1 MKQPMRLKVA
11 IVAAFCAVA
20 TSLMAAS
27 YSLQIEDGI
36 LTGYSGKLPASLV
49 IPDEVTGIERYALE
63 SSTLKNVTIPASV
76 QWIDSPAF
84 EGVQNFSVAEG
95 SEYYSAVD
103 GVLFSYD
110 GTALVAYPDGRSA
123 TSYEIPDGV
132 TSIDAYAISGSAPL
146 KSLTVPATLDVEG
159 ISPWAF
165 DDCKI
170 QTLSVAGGD
179 DSGAYLKS
187 VDGIL
192 FSADGTVLVRC
203 PAGKSGVYVI
213 PEDVTEIAAGAFN
226 RCELLTSVTIPEGVT
241 IIGDFAFENCKLLS
255 SMTLPSSLEELGGKY
270 VRPVYTEDG
279 EEILIPYCVFRG
291 CTKLKQIL
299 VPEDCAALSVGL
311 DEPEG
316 CHKFVVVPSLW
327 VDEPNSYY
335 SVGEEFVLE
344 IGTSEEAT
352 VKVTGLPSGMSLVSD
367 DGYYSIS
374 GAPTKAGLSTV
385 TITATKDGASNTKTI
400 QINVGMQQLVLKTT
414 EGSVGMKSL
423 TGAGYYAAGKTATLK
438 ATAATG
444 YVFAGWYTDDDGIGN
459 YRECDF
465 GATDYRSASA
475 SYQIPS
481 EDDWDPSEPITLYA
495 KFISEEDD
503 IYLWAETADGE
514 GLYGQTLTVEDDGSL
529 ECAITVNSLSA
540 PTMKMTGLPKGL
552 TFNAK
557 TGVISGKSTT
567 PGIYDVTLTLS
578 NASLTG
584 EKFEFSI
591 YVPNLDSDYIYLTY
605 DGEEWEK
612 DNVVDLVAGMALSS
626 DDMTVDAIE
635 DYTMKVSGLPAGLT
649 YNAKTG
655 RITGKPTKVGT
666 YTVTFTAT
674 KGKVTG
680 TSTRSIRVSGRYV
693 EVVSLSEGEDEEDG
707 AKSLSGD
714 GEYAVGAKVAL
725 KAVAKTGYVFA
736 GWYRAIYVGT
746 DDSGYGDWDYEPY
759 TDLGVDYRTASV
771 SWTVPD
777 PQTVPDEDL
786 CFYAKFVSA
795 EKDAEA
801 LKAFIDDEAVDGAT
815 FTVDGT
821 WDYDFAV
828 ESASIPTVK
837 MTGLPK
843 GLTFDSKKLLISGC
857 PTVPGTYS
865 VTVTLSNTSIKNK
878 TEKFTIVVPNITSD
892 YIKIEGLDDYGW
904 DADTPFPYTLG
915 VPTANYAADCWSLAN
930 LAITAEKGW
939 TLTATGLPAGLK
951 FDAKTGEISGTP
963 TKAGTYTVTFT
974 AKQGKSIE
982 TTTRTFVVEA
992 LPAKVV
998 GTFNGTLCDGDGL
1011 NAGTFTLTATDAG
1024 KITAKVV
1031 DANGTYSFSGSW
1043 LYNPCTFN
1051 GYSFAVDSTKGKST
1065 ETSTRTFV
1073 VSTLPAKVVGTFTGT
1088 LCNGDGLNVG
1098 TFTLTA
1104 TDAGKITAKVTTAT
1118 GTSSF
1123 SGSWLYNPCTPNGY
1137 SFAVDT
1143 MKGET
1148 LFAKVNL
1155 GADWNTDSMSGSF
1168 YNPKDDVEYSVSAR
1182 KNPLADK
1189 WYLAAEADGNG
1200 SWAFTFVDTAKEA
1213 NLTVTPKGDGT
1224 VAIAGKIGTYS
1235 VSASSILSFD
1245 QLADGN
1251 GMFTANF
1258 VSFVTVGKTKQ
1269 ALSINCELWFNH
1281 PAGDYAGS
1289 AKLVD

>member
-1 MKQPMRLKVA
+1 MKRLMKLKVA

-20 TSLMAAS
+20 TSLSAAS

-49 IPDEVTGIERYALE
+49 IPDEVVGIERYALE

-146 KSLTVPATLDVEG
+146 KSVVVPATLDVGG
-159 ISPWAF
+159 ICPWAF

-187 VDGIL
+187 VDGVL
-192 FSADGTVLVRC
+192 FSADGSILVKC
-203 PAGKSGVYVI
+203 PAGKSGAYVI
-213 PEDVTEIAAGAFN
+213 PDGVTEIASGAFN

-241 IIGDFAFENCKLLS
+241 TIGDLAFENCKLLS
-255 SMTLPSSLEELGGKY
+255 SITLPSSLEELGTGEY
-270 VRPVYTEDG
+270 GECWHTEDG
-279 EEILIPYCVFRG
+279 DVCLSYCVFMN

-299 VPEDCAALSVGL
+299 VPEDCATEFE
-311 DEPEG
+311 DPRG
-316 CHKFVVVPSLW
+316 CHKFVVIPSLW

-367 DGYYSIS
+367 GYYSIS
-374 GAPTKAGLSTV
+374 GAPTKAGLYTV
-385 TITATKDGASNTKTI
+385 TITTTKNGVSNTKTI
-400 QINVGMQQLVLKTT
+400 LINVGMQQLVLKTT
-414 EGSVGMKSL
+414 SDSVGMKSL

-444 YVFAGWYTDDDGIGN
+444 YVFAGWYTDDDETGN

-465 GATDYRSASA
+465 GTTDYRSASA
-475 SYQIPS
+475 SYQIPD

-495 KFISEEDD
+495 KFMSKEDD
-503 IYLWAETADGE
+503 IYLWAATADGE

-529 ECAITVNSLSA
+529 ECAITVHSYSA

-567 PGIYDVTLTLS
+567 PGLYDVTLTLS
-578 NASLTG
+578 NASMTG
-584 EKFEFSI
+584 EEDKFSI

-626 DDMTVDAIE
+626 DVMTVDAIE
-635 DYTMKVSGLPAGLT
+635 DYTVKVSGLPAGLT

-655 RITGKPTKVGT
+655 RLTGKPTKVGT
-666 YTVTFTAT
+666 YTATFTAT

-693 EVVSLSEGEDEEDG
+693 EVMSLSEVEDEKDG

-736 GWYRAIYVGT
+736 GWYRAIYVEGT
-746 DDSGYGDWDYEPY
+746 NDIEGTNDWDCAWNGNWVYEPY
-759 TDLGVDYRTASV
+759 TGLGVDYRTASV

-795 EKDAEA
+795 EEDAGA
-801 LKAFIDDEAVDGAT
+801 LKTFIDDVAVDGAT

-821 WDYDFAV
+821 WDYDFAI

-837 MTGLPK
+837 MTGLPR
-843 GLTFDSKKLLISGC
+843 GLSFDAKKLEITGC

-951 FDAKTGEISGTP
+951 FDAKTGTISGTP

-974 AKQGKSIE
+974 AKQGRSTE
-982 TTTRTFVVEA
+982 TTTRTFVVST

-1043 LYNPCTFN
+1043 LYNPCT
-1051 GYSFAVDSTKGKST
+1051 
-1065 ETSTRTFV
+1065 
-1073 VSTLPAKVVGTFTGT
+1073 
-1088 LCNGDGLNVG
+1088 
-1098 TFTLTA
+1098 
-1104 TDAGKITAKVTTAT
+1104 
-1118 GTSSF
+1118 
-1123 SGSWLYNPCTPNGY
+1123 PNGY

-1148 LFAKVNL
+1148 LFAEVNL

-1168 YNPKDDVEYSVSAR
+1168 YNPKSDAEYTISAR
-1182 KNPLADK
+1182 KNLLADK
-1189 WYLAAEADGNG
+1189 WYLAAESDGEGGWTLTLAETAAD
-1200 SWAFTFVDTAKEA
+1200 AD
-1213 NLTVTPKGDGT
+1213 LTLTPKGDGMVT
-1224 VAIAGKIGTYS
+1224 LAGKLGTYS
-1235 VSASSILSFD
+1235 VSGSTTLSFNNI
-1245 QLADGN
+1245 ADGRLK
-1251 GMFTANF
+1251 ADF
-1258 VSFVTVGKTKQ
+1258 VPFVTVGRAKK
-1269 ALSINCELWFNH
+1269 ALSISCSLNLNRN
-1281 PAGDYAGS
+1281 AGASAGT
-1289 AKLVD
+1289 ARLFD